1 MTYKELAHALPSM
14 SPKEVL
20 DAIRGLEDIV
30 FISVDMAGKVCGL
43 GGNTIRLQAREDRIT
58 GRDMLGF
65 SCLVAKSRVLVNR
78 KSFLEYVDKEAKP

>member
-1 MTYKELAHALPSM
+1 M

-43 GGNTIRLQAREDRIT
+43 GGNTIRLQAREDQET
-58 GRDMLGF
+58 GINRLGF
-65 SCLVAKSRVLVNR
+65 RCIVAGRRVIVNR
-78 KSFLEYVDKEAKP
+78 KSFLDYVEGGTA